1 MYIVDIFFSI
11 DIIINFNTA
20 ILKDNDLFEIEDD
33 RKKIAF
39 TYIKSWFFIDL
50 LSVIPFEI
58 LTEYLIPVEN
68 SGS

>member
-33 RKKIAF
+33 RKKIAC

-58 LTEYLIPVEN
+58 LTESLIPVEN

>member
-33 RKKIAF
+33 RKKIAS

-50 LSVIPFEI
+50 ISVIPFEM
-58 LTEYLIPVEN
+58 LTESLIPVEN